1 MKFRIIVRVIVFVA
15 FLFSTYFCNNNINK
29 NSHVRIGLL
38 EYEPGDWN
46 SDQTALSELT
56 KFINKNTNIPIIT
69 VDRDIELKMKIGSDT
84 FFKTQYIYMTGHGE
98 MRENGVWQGLKFKKN
113 EIKDLRKHLLSGG
126 FLHIDDNYNFDKT
139 FFQEIKKVFP
149 EKEWIVLPENHDI
162 FNIHYQFNDG
172 LPKIHKHDNK
182 KPKALALIHNE
193 KIIVLYTLECDLGD
207 GWETNEEHERVTGK
221 QLPHEKRQQAL
232 KMGANIIIF
241 ALKQ

>member
-1 MKFRIIVRVIVFVA
+1 MVLRIIVQGIISIIICISIIRGD
-15 FLFSTYFCNNNINK
+15 SYQNK
-29 NSHVRIGLL
+29 ISNFKIGLIK
-38 EYEPGDWN
+38 YEPGDWN

-113 EIKDLRKHLLSGG
+113 EIKNLRQHLLSGG

-139 FFQEIKKVFP
+139 FFREIKKVFP
-149 EKEWIVLPENHDI
+149 EKEWIVLPENHEI

-182 KPKALALIHNE
+182 KPKALALFHNE

-221 QLPHEKRQQAL
+221 QLPPEKRQQAL